1 MSDTKM
7 TYHDPEIGIRRLKII
22 ATAVILL
29 ALIGLAAA
37 VTFTILDLIPFHHLF
52 GNCSCGLILP
62 LG

>member
-7 TYHDPEIGIRRLKII
+7 TYTDPEISIRRLKII

-52 GNCSCGLILP
+52 DSCSCGLILP
-62 LG
+62 LW

>member
-7 TYHDPEIGIRRLKII
+7 TYTDPEIGIRRLKII

-37 VTFTILDLIPFHHLF
+37 VTFTIFSSINYENSDQ
-52 GNCSCGLILP
+52 
-62 LG
+62 